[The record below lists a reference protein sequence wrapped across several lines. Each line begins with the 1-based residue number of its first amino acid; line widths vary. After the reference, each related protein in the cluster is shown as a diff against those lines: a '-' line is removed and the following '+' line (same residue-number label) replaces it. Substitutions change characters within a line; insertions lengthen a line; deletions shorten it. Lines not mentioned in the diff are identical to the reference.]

1 MTEEKKDPHYVT
13 PRDAEISYCPM
24 SMGGHEGKDLC
35 VGPQCMAWRW
45 EEILESTGIG
55 FADYKTTY
63 SKTHGFCGLVRD

>member
-1 MTEEKKDPHYVT
+1 MTEENRNPHYVT

-45 EEILESTGIG
+45 TYKLSEDDEGQLEAKYST
-55 FADYKTTY
+55 
-63 SKTHGFCGLVRD
+63 THGYCGMVRG